1 MEIFQSYLVGEPE
14 RKITK
19 AFVRRAGNFAKFV
32 WLPDL
37 RLAFVSA
44 GTETLEKLFIFR
56 VLVVTFPLR
65 WIKKDDFT
73 FHVFEW
79 FFRLLGGSSSSS
91 TLCAKVRYVRLN
103 MNKIHHRFVPNKLNW
118 SVLLDPC
125 CHSAFCC
132 SCCVSRNATVVVHLL
147 LVLFETTVFQAHV
160 PRGCYCYV

>member
-1 MEIFQSYLVGEPE
+1 MKSCCTNLLFFKLFARTTKKDRAPFMEIFQSYLVGEPE

-65 WIKKDDFT
+65 
-73 FHVFEW
+73 
-79 FFRLLGGSSSSS
+79 
-91 TLCAKVRYVRLN
+91 
-103 MNKIHHRFVPNKLNW
+103 
-118 SVLLDPC
+118 
-125 CHSAFCC
+125 
-132 SCCVSRNATVVVHLL
+132 
-147 LVLFETTVFQAHV
+147 
-160 PRGCYCYV
+160 